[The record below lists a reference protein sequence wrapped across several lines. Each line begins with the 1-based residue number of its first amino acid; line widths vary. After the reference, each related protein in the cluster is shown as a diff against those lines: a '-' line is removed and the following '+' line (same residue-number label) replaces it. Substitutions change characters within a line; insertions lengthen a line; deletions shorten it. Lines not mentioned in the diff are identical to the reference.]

1 MNVREQVFDLI
12 RLILKHQ
19 GLPEVEFGLES
30 ELYDEG
36 IGLDSMCVAELSALL
51 EKKFGKDPYTSGQRP
66 RLVNDVVAFYD

>member
-1 MNVREQVFDLI
+1 MNVQEQVFDLI

-19 GLPEVEFGLES
+19 GLPQVEFDLES

-51 EKKFGKDPYTSGQRP
+51 EKKFGRDPYTSGQQP
-66 RLVNDVVAFYD
+66 RRVNDVVAFYD